1 MKIGVQELLLAI
13 AIIWSL
19 IWKGI
24 ALWNAARNKQLG
36 WYLIILVINALGLL
50 EIIYLLK
57 FQKDK
62 NQDMS

>member
-1 MKIGVQELLLAI
+1 MKIGVQELLLAV

-19 IWKGI
+19 IWKGF
-24 ALWNAARNKQLG
+24 ALWKAARNNQLS
-36 WYLIILVINALGLL
+36 WYLVILVINALGLL

-62 NQDMS
+62 NLA